1 MTIHPDDSR
10 EAFGVLALH
19 FGGVTADTREAVELY
34 RRLEAAWDRAVITLA
49 SSAARRERIEFEAS
63 LDEQYER
70 ERARD
75 KRQRVND
82 EAAEWEAIEAR
93 DRFSREGDVETPL
106 GEQIEGE

>member
-1 MTIHPDDSR
+1 MKSSVR
-10 EAFGVLALH
+10 CFSVLSQVQA
-19 FGGVTADTREAVELY
+19 E
-34 RRLEAAWDRAVITLA
+34 LEAAGVSIDIGQLDWACRQVEQRLY
-49 SSAARRERIEFEAS
+49 EAS

-75 KRQRVND
+75 SRQRAND

-93 DRFSREGDVETPL
+93 SRFAREGDVETPL